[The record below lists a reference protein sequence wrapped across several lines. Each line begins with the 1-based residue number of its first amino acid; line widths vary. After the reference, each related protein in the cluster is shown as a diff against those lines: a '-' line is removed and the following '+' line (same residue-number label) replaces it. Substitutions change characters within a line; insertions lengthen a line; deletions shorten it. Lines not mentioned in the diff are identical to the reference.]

1 MTLKILCAGCSKDER
16 EQAEAEVTRALAE
29 RSAGDAWTV
38 SLVKLQGRWS
48 VTLDAPA
55 AKVRALTVA
64 APEGR
69 LGDSIRQALRAVT
82 PAPGAPTQAA
92 PAQVAPGAPAPAA
105 PSPRAPAPALPARTS
120 STQAMPTAARPASAT
135 PTPARPAA
143 ATPAPAG
150 PAPAAS
156 PTRTPAAAGDGP
168 VRCEKCRGAFVVQY
182 DSRPGEPLQSVPVA
196 CPRCWHVN
204 RVLIGAEAAFNR
216 DYRAE
221 KA

>member
-16 EQAEAEVTRALAE
+16 EQAEAEVRRALAE
-29 RSAGDAWTV
+29 RSATDAWTV

-55 AKVRALTVA
+55 AQLRALTIA

-69 LGDSIRQALRAVT
+69 LGESIRQALRGLA
-82 PAPGAPTQAA
+82 PAPGAPAQGSPAQGA
-92 PAQVAPGAPAPAA
+92 PAKGAPAPARASPTHAA
-105 PSPRAPAPALPARTS
+105 PVT
-120 STQAMPTAARPASAT
+120 ARPATT
-135 PTPARPAA
+135 PS
-143 ATPAPAG
+143 
-150 PAPAAS
+150 PAPAA
-156 PTRTPAAAGDGP
+156 AGGGP
-168 VRCEKCRGAFVVQY
+168 SRCEKCRGAFVVHY
-182 DSRPGEPLQSVPVA
+182 DSRPGEPLETVPVA

-204 RVLIGAEAAFNR
+204 RVSIGAEAAFNR